1 MHSPNV
7 HEVRENLAEYLAA
20 AERGE
25 EVLICRR
32 NQPVARLVAI
42 ARAPARKPRPIGR
55 APDAGESLP
64 AAFFDPL
71 PADMLA
77 ALGVGVDP
85 LDARSPGQKK
95 PAGRRARTTPR

>member
-1 MHSPNV
+1 MHQPNV

-42 ARAPARKPRPIGR
+42 ERAPARKPRPLGK
-55 APDAGESLP
+55 AADAGQPLP
-64 AAFFDPL
+64 AAFFEPL
-71 PADMLA
+71 PDELLA
-77 ALGVGVDP
+77 ALAGSAPGGDP
-85 LDARSPGQKK
+85 LVAPVRRS
-95 PAGRRARTTPR
+95 RSSRS

>member
-1 MHSPNV
+1 MHQPNV

-42 ARAPARKPRPIGR
+42 ARAPLRKPRPIGK
-55 APDAGESLP
+55 AADAGQPVP
-64 AAFFDPL
+64 AAFFEPLPDALLGALSGRAETTDPL
-71 PADMLA
+71 APA
-77 ALGVGVDP
+77 
-85 LDARSPGQKK
+85 
-95 PAGRRARTTPR
+95 RRARARAPRA